1 MQVSMLG
8 RGAWMVWLGLASEY
22 LKVEGIQEFQGH
34 VITYVKQTKEETYGK
49 KERKKLFFGSMCV
62 RTYLVSHSLMVREE
76 HV

>member
-49 KERKKLFFGSMCV
+49 KERSSSSVQCAYV
-62 RTYLVSHSLMVREE
+62 RT
-76 HV
+76 